1 MDLRSFP
8 SGSTPKQRVDERRM
22 RIEQEF
28 DVSLDALQPREE
40 VIGFADEK
48 NCEQMFGVVPVPVGY
63 AGPLSVCF
71 SDGTTAMISLPLA
84 TTEGALVASV
94 NRGCKALLQSGV
106 QITKCVHH
114 GTTRSIAF
122 RSEKKTM
129 SDLHLFIDAHHEVWK
144 AHGEATSGHLTIL
157 HHAIDIKDD
166 HLFLTIHGD
175 TGEAMGMNMITIAA
189 QAIAEFVASSVDGC
203 ECVTIAGNVDSDK
216 KPSKRTHQH
225 GRGFEVHASA
235 EIDEEIIASV
245 LRTTAEKMV
254 NTAQAKLTHGS
265 ALAGALGT
273 NLHAAN
279 IIAALYIALGQD
291 PAHVVEG
298 SLADTSLERTETGVR
313 LNVRLPAILVG
324 VRGGG
329 TSLPAQ
335 IQCRHL
341 FLKPEVDLPKREQ
354 LAQSIAAAVLAGEL
368 SLLAAQSSHSLAKAH
383 QKMGR

>member
-1 MDLRSFP
+1 MNLRTLPEGLS
-8 SGSTPKQRVDERRM
+8 PKQRIDERRA
-22 RIEQEF
+22 RIEAEC
-28 DVSLDALQPREE
+28 DVSLDLLEPCES
-40 VIGFADEK
+40 VIGSADEK
-48 NCEQMFGVVPVPVGY
+48 NCEQMFGVIPVPVGY
-63 AGPLSVCF
+63 AGPLSVSF
-71 SDGTTAMISLPLA
+71 LNNRKSVLSIPLA

-94 NRGCKALLQSGV
+94 NRGCKALLQNGV

-129 SDLHLFIDAHHEVWK
+129 SDLHLFIDAHHEIWK
-144 AHGEATSGHLTIL
+144 AHGEATSGHLAIL

-189 QAIAEFVASSVDGC
+189 QAIAEFVTSSVDGC

-235 EIDEEIIASV
+235 EIDEEIISSV
-245 LRTTAEKMV
+245 LKTTAEKMV

-265 ALAGALGT
+265 VLAGALGA

-298 SLADTSLERTETGVR
+298 SLADTSLEQTETGVR
-313 LNVRLPAILVG
+313 LHVRLPAILVG

-335 IQCRHL
+335 TQCRHL

-368 SLLAAQSSHSLAKAH
+368 SLLAAQSSHALAKAH

>member
-1 MDLRSFP
+1 
-8 SGSTPKQRVDERRM
+8 
-22 RIEQEF
+22 
-28 DVSLDALQPREE
+28 
-40 VIGFADEK
+40 
-48 NCEQMFGVVPVPVGY
+48 
-63 AGPLSVCF
+63 
-71 SDGTTAMISLPLA
+71 
-84 TTEGALVASV
+84 
-94 NRGCKALLQSGV
+94 
-106 QITKCVHH
+106 VHH